1 MIQWFDLW
9 LPIVFSVSS
18 KLTEQGDDMLLLGE
32 KKKRQMA
39 LSRCRSAQPLD

>member
-32 KKKRQMA
+32 KKKKDKW
-39 LSRCRSAQPLD
+39 P